1 MRIQINGEVKDVAEG
16 IDLLTLLE
24 HLSLSQQRV
33 AIELDRQVIR
43 RIDWGATAVKE
54 NAVIEIVHFVGG
66 G

>member
-1 MRIQINGEVKDVAEG
+1 VKEVAEG

-43 RIDWGATAVKE
+43 RIDWAGTAVKE

>member
-1 MRIQINGEVKDVAEG
+1 MRIQINGEVKEVAEG

-33 AIELDRQVIR
+33 AIELDREVIR
-43 RIDWGATAVKE
+43 RVDWAATAVKE